1 MPRYPKDFLATVQ
14 RKVAVSAIPASAL
27 RGQGAPD
34 VVRSARDFLT
44 ELELDRLAVQPEQ
57 AFARRLDA
65 TTLAL
70 CKNLPRR
77 ACAWGTGRKAVN
89 LFLRDAMY
97 NVYLTTKFQLSRIEP
112 FLEVPLDSYVARYL
126 ARRFKGPLPRWRG
139 VRALDIQTSAAY
151 QAAATAVAADKGVE
165 RVHLDAYIWAAPD
178 RDTT

>member
-1 MPRYPKDFLATVQ
+1 MPRHPKDFLATVQ

-27 RGQGAPD
+27 RGQGAPG
-34 VVRSARDFLT
+34 VVSAARDFLT
-44 ELELDRLAVQPEQ
+44 ELELDRFAVRSEQ

-65 TTLAL
+65 ATRSL
-70 CKNLPRR
+70 CKRLPRR

-89 LFLRDAMY
+89 LFLRDALY
-97 NVYLTTKFQLSRIEP
+97 NAYLAKEFRLSRIEP
-112 FLEVPLDSYVARYL
+112 LLELPLDSYVARYL
-126 ARRFKGPLPRWRG
+126 ARRFEGPLPRWRG
-139 VRALDIQTSAAY
+139 VRALDVQTSAAY